1 MPPRTR
7 RADIDDLLEATRSG
21 DARTRRR
28 AAQSMCPCHVK
39 ANDSRIWDRALAMVG
54 DPDRTVRSIV
64 LHMLADGSPCERE
77 AEVVAAVERLRNDPD
92 LKLRRQARRL
102 LARYRAGGR
111 INVL

>member
-1 MPPRTR
+1 MPTRTR
-7 RADIDDLLEATRSG
+7 RDEIDDLLETTRSA
-21 DARTRRR
+21 DARERRR
-28 AAQSMCPCHVK
+28 AIQALCPCHVK
-39 ANDSRIWDRALAMVG
+39 VNDARVWDRALGMVD

-64 LHMLADGSPCERE
+64 LHMLADGSPAERE